1 MGSTLSKIARVW
13 DKSTQAK
20 RLARLLVFCI
30 LVATYILFFPLLH
43 QTFGWW
49 SVSFSWCFIG
59 FAVWFWGFRGGVLAA
74 LFGVKRL
81 SCVS

>member
-1 MGSTLSKIARVW
+1 MGSALSKISNVW

-20 RLARLLVFCI
+20 RLVRLLAFCL
-30 LVATYILFFPLLH
+30 LVAIYVLSFPLLH
-43 QTFGWW
+43 QTFGWM
-49 SVSFSWCFIG
+49 SISLSWCFIG
-59 FAVWFWGFRGGVLAA
+59 LAIWLWGFRGEVLAA